1 MHSTRPDGE
10 RRGSVRRHL
19 YETVKIRTG
28 ADPLRDCLILEISDE
43 CARLYVVA
51 FDVPEEFALLLSG
64 DDGIDRENK
73 YKVVWRRDR
82 EVGAKLVSVVQRPDF
97 AERRAA

>member
-1 MHSTRPDGE
+1 MNSTKPDAE

-28 ADPLRDCLILEISDE
+28 ADTLRECLILEISDE
-43 CARLYVVA
+43 GVRLYVVA